1 MTKNILLK
9 FFYFLFFIQAIL
21 VGNIYE
27 GFDFVSDEGAKLGD
41 KNAIS
46 GQSSDGW
53 ISSWN
58 IGSGS
63 AVVSPESISFEGLN
77 CNDGS
82 VILKGDRK
90 NDSFF
95 AKGFIYRQVEDAY
108 EDEIFGSFRIVPGFM
123 TDDTVLGMVF
133 YYGKDLSSDRVTP
146 RNGIFALLPK
156 RWGSRLGMVG
166 AKGKTYKVTDGSPCL
181 NGKEYLVI
189 WKMSGLPKMGESSDV
204 SFSFWVL
211 DENQVEYFLSKGF
224 EERFFN
230 LAEPGKLKMNVSQ
243 FGRKDLKDTKRS
255 FFRGMFMVPYIY
267 NTTNVRFDEIRVSSK
282 SMQDAVGIIE

>member
-1 MTKNILLK
+1 MIKKRISLIIYILFSTQLT
-9 FFYFLFFIQAIL
+9 LIAS
-21 VGNIYE
+21 VYE
-27 GFDFVSDEGAKLGD
+27 GFDFEAKKGTKLGTS
-41 KNAIS
+41 KVLEGS
-46 GQSSDGW
+46 SSDGW

-211 DENQVEYFLSKGF
+211 DENQVEYFSSKGF

-255 FFRGMFMVPYIY
+255 FFRGIFMVPYIY

-282 SMQDAVGIIE
+282 SMQDAVGISE